1 MKKHIKKQL
10 LEFLHFWPMTIVVPI
25 LLLLILFPGL
35 AGANE
40 KYFDSSYVFKS
51 SQQVKWLE
59 KTGTWSRN
67 WEVHGWQSN
76 RPWALQYSKDIV
88 RDGKYSIRFEKREND
103 CGPSKSEGDCV
114 RTSAKWIGRSEI
126 VINNKK
132 HMGEIGNNWYSWS
145 IYVPQESD
153 LPRYKGFVQM
163 GQFKTHSKHLKVTRQ
178 YVNGGE
184 KGNDSNCPEIPL
196 TLRLTPAGLM
206 SDRQGVE
213 YCNAWDNSAHRQFF
227 QKLIDIN
234 DMKGQW
240 HDIVI
245 NANWTDDV
253 NSGFIKIW
261 VNGEL
266 KLDYAGKT
274 VSKMKTI
281 NGQKHGPM
289 FRFGA
294 YSQKWKG
301 TTIVY
306 YDRITRANKCEQMK
320 LDNIGYS
327 CQAFSSN

>member
-1 MKKHIKKQL
+1 
-10 LEFLHFWPMTIVVPI
+10 
-25 LLLLILFPGL
+25 
-35 AGANE
+35 
-40 KYFDSSYVFKS
+40 
-51 SQQVKWLE
+51 
-59 KTGTWSRN
+59 
-67 WEVHGWQSN
+67 
-76 RPWALQYSKDIV
+76 
-88 RDGKYSIRFEKREND
+88 
-103 CGPSKSEGDCV
+103 
-114 RTSAKWIGRSEI
+114 
-126 VINNKK
+126 
-132 HMGEIGNNWYSWS
+132 MGEIGNNWYSWS

-153 LPRYKGFVQM
+153 LPLYKGFVQM
-163 GQFKTHSKHLKVTRQ
+163 GQFKTHTKHLKVTRQ
-178 YVNGGE
+178 YVNGG
-184 KGNDSNCPEIPL
+184 KNGNDSNCPEISL
-196 TLRLTPAGLM
+196 TLRLTPEGLM

-253 NSGFIKIW
+253 NTGFIKIW

-281 NGQKHGPM
+281 NGKKHGPV

-306 YDRITRANKCEQMK
+306 YDRITRANKCEKMN

>member
-1 MKKHIKKQL
+1 MKTTIEFIKL
-10 LEFLHFWPMTIVVPI
+10 TILTVGGALAI
-25 LLLLILFPGL
+25 LLLTGVASF
-35 AGANE
+35 ANE
-40 KYFDSSYVFKS
+40 KYFDSNYIFKS
-51 SQQVKWLE
+51 EQKIKWLE
-59 KTGTWSRN
+59 KTGTWPRV
-67 WEVHGWQSN
+67 WETHGWQSN

-114 RTSAKWIGRSEI
+114 RTSANWIGRSEI
-126 VINNKK
+126 TINNKN

-153 LPRYKGFVQM
+153 LPLYKGFVQM
-163 GQFKTHSKHLKVTRQ
+163 GQFKTHTKHLKVTRQ
-178 YVNGGE
+178 YVNGG
-184 KGNDSNCPEIPL
+184 KNGNDSNCPEISL
-196 TLRLTPAGLM
+196 TLRLTPEGLM

-245 NANWTDDV
+245 NANWTDDD
-253 NSGFIKIW
+253 SGFIKIW

-274 VSKMKTI
+274 VSKIKTI
-281 NGQKHGPM
+281 NGKKHGPV

-301 TTIVY
+301 TTIIY
-306 YDRITRANKCEQMK
+306 YDRITRANKCEKMN
-320 LDNIGYS
+320 LVNIGYS